1 MLRSLLIVSLIA
13 LSPAVAVA
21 SDTTALK
28 TQLQAAM
35 QRTQERSL
43 VDGAIVN
50 VDLETGESEQL
61 YPTEAHPMILT
72 MGDMYV
78 MCATLR
84 TESGEKRLVDYYL
97 AQDGKRFKLVRTE
110 IENRKPLQALIKAGV
125 AKRLK

>member
-13 LSPAVAVA
+13 LSPAVAIA

-28 TQLQAAM
+28 AKLQAAM
-35 QRTQERSL
+35 QRTQERNL
-43 VDGAIVN
+43 VDGAIIN
-50 VDLETGESEQL
+50 VDLSTGELEKL

-84 TESGEKRLVDYYL
+84 TESGEKRLVDYYV
-97 AQDGKRFKLVRTE
+97 AGDGKRFKIVQTE
-110 IENRKPLQALIKAGV
+110 IENRAPLKALIKAGL